1 MYKTFNCGIGFVI
14 GVEEK
19 YADEILKNVKEF
31 KADIIGEVIKGN
43 HRIKIESMFS
53 EMEVEY

>member
-19 YADEILKNVKEF
+19 DVDKILKEIKEF
-31 KADIIGEVIKGN
+31 KADIIGEVIEGN
-43 HRIKIESMFS
+43 RRIKIESMFS
-53 EMEVEY
+53 GKEVKY